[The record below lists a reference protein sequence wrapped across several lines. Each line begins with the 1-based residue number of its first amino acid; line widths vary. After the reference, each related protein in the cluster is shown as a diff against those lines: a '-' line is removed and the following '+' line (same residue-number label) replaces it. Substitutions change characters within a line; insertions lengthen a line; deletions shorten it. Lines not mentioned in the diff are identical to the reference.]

1 MDPIRE
7 IAEERDLIVIEDAA
21 QAHGAEYHGKKAGKL
36 GDTACFS
43 FYPTKNMTTGEGGM
57 IVTDDDEV
65 AAKARLLRAH
75 GEASK
80 YEHVMVGYNY
90 RMTEI
95 AAAIGL
101 VQLKK
106 LEGWVKQRR
115 ANAKVLTKAIG
126 GIEGLVPPAEG
137 NWMVHAYYQFIMRRE
152 DSFPQSRDDII
163 QALTEDGIGCRPSY
177 PMPLYK
183 QKALR
188 DLRIRGRCPVAE
200 DLVPRLFELP
210 VHPSVTPADLDRIVE
225 AIERIAT
232 PA

>member
-1 MDPIRE
+1 
-7 IAEERDLIVIEDAA
+7 
-21 QAHGAEYHGKKAGKL
+21 
-36 GDTACFS
+36 
-43 FYPTKNMTTGEGGM
+43 
-57 IVTDDDEV
+57 
-65 AAKARLLRAH
+65 
-75 GEASK
+75 
-80 YEHVMVGYNY
+80 MVGYNY

-115 ANAKVLTKAIG
+115 ANAKFLTKAIG
-126 GIEGLVPPAEG
+126 GIEGFVPPAKG
-137 NWMVHAYYQFIMRRE
+137 NWMVHAYHQFIVRRE